1 MSLLELQSPLSQV
14 LSASHRG
21 ILVLNSEGRAVFINP
36 RGERLLGIG
45 PDGPVPL
52 TFRESRW
59 DDVTVESFPGVK
71 DLPFREILD
80 SRRPVT
86 DTHLS
91 VTDGGGT
98 RMALS
103 ASGFPVFGETG
114 HVDKV
119 VFFIDDISG
128 DRMREEDFPERE
140 ATFRTVFENA
150 PIGIAHFDS
159 HGIITAC
166 NESNAQIFGAGKDR
180 IVGLNLAE
188 DLTDFRMKAAYES
201 CRSGNIGRFEGE
213 YVSVAGNKPIVARA
227 SFVPFLSHTGS
238 FFGGVELVEDIT
250 ERRKTE
256 EMLDWELKVNT
267 AIAEIAGSLI
277 APSVPVEKIAE
288 IVLEHAKMITGSG
301 YGCISSID
309 WETGEITGHVVE
321 YAETDQAA
329 REMLGGIVI
338 RRGPDGRYEGP
349 WGEALNRR
357 KAFYVNGGGRNQSP
371 VRYLSG
377 PPFSGNFL
385 FVPAMD
391 GSELVGHISVAEPQ
405 RDYSQKDLEAV
416 ERLARLYTLS
426 LQRKNIERKIERL
439 ASFPELNPHPIIEV
453 DFSGKVTY
461 SNPAVGETLN
471 RIDCPANPEIFFPPD
486 IEEII
491 SGCRGEGPQRFYR
504 DVNIGAF
511 TFGEDICRPYGFN
524 VIRIYARD
532 VTEKKR
538 SEEALKAAHDVLE
551 TKVQGRTK
559 ELVAANEALDDARAL
574 LEKVVVAVDQVE
586 EGVAISDWRGLVEY
600 VNPGFER
607 LTGTPREDLIGQR
620 IFETVDG
627 EIRTAMEEAL
637 SEGKVW
643 SGRLSRNRS
652 DGARYE
658 VEVSLSPVKDSSGK
672 IINYVDVERDI
683 TRQVK
688 IEAELH
694 QAEKLEAIST
704 LAGGIAHDFNN
715 IIAGI
720 IGFAEIMIEDTP
732 EESPMHR
739 RLSLVLK
746 GAHRGK
752 DLVDQILSFS
762 RKRRTGTKPVS
773 LTHVIEET
781 TEALRPTLPKAIEL
795 HRDIAAGDN
804 LIIGDHV
811 QIHQMLANLYA
822 NAIYAMRDQ
831 GGILGINLRRAGHEE
846 AFGSPYEEMGN
857 KSWIRLTIRDTGCG
871 MEKSTAERIFEPFF
885 TTRGPGEGS
894 GMGLSVVHG
903 IVRRHDGVISVE
915 SEPGKGSAFHLFFP
929 EYEGAIETPIDSGR
943 ISGGTEHILVVD
955 DEVLITEMSK
965 QRLERLGYTVAT
977 AANVREALDILGS
990 GPGRFDLVI
999 TDYSMPQ
1006 ATGLDLARELARI
1019 RPDLPVILCSG
1030 FNELITEEDIR
1041 TLHMGDFFMK
1051 PISKNEFARLV
1062 RSVLDRVRSGTE
1074 KETVNG
1080 KNSDH

>member
-1 MSLLELQSPLSQV
+1 MQRRDVISGTWKEVDVSLLELQSPLNQV
-14 LSASHRG
+14 FAASHRG
-21 ILVLNSEGRAVFINP
+21 ILVLNSEGRAVFVNP

-45 PDGPVPL
+45 PDSHTPSTL
-52 TFRESRW
+52 RESLW
-59 DDVTVESFPGVK
+59 SDVTVDSFPGVK
-71 DLPFREILD
+71 DLPFREIID

-86 DTHLS
+86 DTRLS
-91 VTDGGGT
+91 VTGGGGT
-98 RMALS
+98 PMALS

-119 VFFIDDISG
+119 VFFIDDIS
-128 DRMREEDFPERE
+128 DNKAHEEGFPERE

-150 PIGIAHFDS
+150 PIGIVHFDS

-166 NESNAQIFGAGKDR
+166 NESNAQIFGAGKDK

-188 DLTDFRMKAAYES
+188 DLTDLRMKGAYET
-201 CRSGNIGRFEGE
+201 CRSGKIGRFEGE

-238 FFGGVELVEDIT
+238 FSGGVELVEDIT
-250 ERRKTE
+250 ERRRTE

-277 APSVPVEKIAE
+277 APSVPVGKIAE
-288 IVLEHAKMITGSG
+288 IVLEHAKIITGSG
-301 YGCISSID
+301 YGCISSVD
-309 WETGEITGHVVE
+309 WETGEISGHV
-321 YAETDQAA
+321 AECAVAEQTSRGA
-329 REMLGGIVI
+329 RGRIVV
-338 RRGPDGRYEGP
+338 RKGPDGRYEGP
-349 WGEALNRR
+349 WAEALNKR
-357 KAFYVNGGGRNQSP
+357 KAFYVNGAGKNQSP
-371 VRYLSG
+371 TGHLSG
-377 PPFSGNFL
+377 PPFSARLL

-391 GSELVGHISVAEPQ
+391 GNELVGHISVAEPH

-416 ERLARLYTLS
+416 ERLAHLYTLS
-426 LQRKNIERKIERL
+426 LQRKNIERKVERL
-439 ASFPELNPHPIIEV
+439 ASYPELNPYPIIEV
-453 DFSGKVTY
+453 DFSRKVTY
-461 SNPAVGETLN
+461 RNPAVVETLN
-471 RIDCPANPEIFFPPD
+471 RMDCPTNPEIFFPSD
-486 IEEII
+486 IDEIL
-491 SGCRGEGPQRFYR
+491 SGCQGEGSQHFYR
-504 DVNIGAF
+504 EVSIGAF
-511 TFGEDICRPYGFN
+511 TFGEDIFRPFGFN

-532 VTEKKR
+532 VTEKRR
-538 SEEALKAAHDVLE
+538 SEEALQAAHDVLE
-551 TKVQGRTK
+551 TKVRGRTK

-586 EGVAISDWRGLVEY
+586 EGVAITDWRGLIEY

-607 LTGTPREDLIGQR
+607 LTGRQGKILSVRGSSRRLTESMRA
-620 IFETVDG
+620 
-627 EIRTAMEEAL
+627 AMEEAL

-643 SGRLSRNRS
+643 SGRLSRSRS
-652 DGARYE
+652 GDARYE
-658 VEVSLSPVKDSSGK
+658 VEVSFSPVKDSSGR

-683 TRQVK
+683 TRQAK

-694 QAEKLEAIST
+694 QTEKLEAIST

-715 IIAGI
+715 IVAGI
-720 IGFAEIMIEDTP
+720 IGFTEIMIEDTP

-773 LTHVIEET
+773 LARAIEET
-781 TEALRPTLPKAIEL
+781 TEALRPRLPAAVEL
-795 HRDIAAGDN
+795 HRNIVAGEN
-804 LIIGDHV
+804 LILGDHV

-831 GGILGINLRRAGHEE
+831 GGILGISLHRADHEE
-846 AFGSPYEEMGN
+846 IPGSFSEEMRN
-857 KSWIRLTIRDTGCG
+857 KPWIRLTVSDTGCG

-903 IVRRHDGVISVE
+903 IVRRHDGVINVE
-915 SEPGKGSAFHLFFP
+915 SEPGKGSTFHLFFP
-929 EYEGAIETPIDSGR
+929 EYEGGVETSTDSGR

-977 AANVREALDILGS
+977 AASAGEALEVLGS
-990 GPGRFDLVI
+990 APG
-999 TDYSMPQ
+999 
-1006 ATGLDLARELARI
+1006 
-1019 RPDLPVILCSG
+1019 
-1030 FNELITEEDIR
+1030 
-1041 TLHMGDFFMK
+1041 
-1051 PISKNEFARLV
+1051 
-1062 RSVLDRVRSGTE
+1062 SV
-1074 KETVNG
+1074 
-1080 KNSDH
+1080 